1 MLARWSNYKVFW
13 RDGVNYPSLNM
24 VQDILNTFNDQN
36 TINVNFVN
44 NNTIEVISNKD
55 NVEQYSIIQI
65 KSSNYDLYYIYDSFR
80 FVANN
85 KLVLTFKID
94 NYLTYIYPFLVNNG
108 DKNFYFI
115 RNPVLDASTLAF
127 NDPLVEDIKYTG
139 NYLFNKFYFKNIGL
153 RDVFYWE
160 YQNSRITYP
169 QSSQGDVV
177 NGVMYAVFN
186 AGENGK
192 YYYIPVLSRKN
203 NLYYEINSHLL
214 TTINY
219 RIDFNFHGTGVRYSI
234 NDDCTIYDNNNNII
248 SFNIFKEQMTNY
260 LQGDNINIYIGD
272 RNYPWVENKRLAGI
286 DDLLSMYA
294 IIYIYHPTPALDR
307 YRVVYNSDF
316 AKQVTFDIKGYTH
329 YNEIDYINLQ
339 VIPSDPSSTPPV
351 WQRYNIGNSYAN
363 ISALKNSVE
372 FSNKFL
378 GIYFMPHVLFLAD
391 KAVIKTLHYT
401 NPVNQQQQDTTF
413 LMFDFEPEGNIIY
426 ERPWLNDILEF
437 SVTPTKDNNVI
448 NNWYLYKYLKTKY
461 YNNDL
466 DLSYYY
472 DFEKKQFLTQG
483 YFNFTGSGNYIDK
496 IDQKSI
502 TDCLISYPYQL
513 PSGTDGY
520 LKYVSANYNST
531 NTSVSVA
538 KQQMAMSLAGGLFS
552 LASSIPSM
560 IGNPASAFSSLGNFG
575 FGAAN
580 SIMSYKNNMR
590 MLKSQYADARNT
602 NGTQINNSMLI
613 DAAWIN
619 YYLKDDS
626 QYSGIEM
633 FYGNES
639 FNMSLNNMIYYYS
652 YYSPR
657 YNSLNNIIN
666 TNWDNNFIQIDESDL
681 SNKVPLMLKNKYNL
695 DAINIIIN
703 ALSAGIRLWNV
714 DPEV

>member
-1 MLARWSNYKVFW
+1 MLAKWSNYNVFW
-13 RDGVNYPSLNM
+13 RDGVNYPSLSLT
-24 VQDILNTFNDQN
+24 QEILNTFNNNN
-36 TINVNFVN
+36 TINVNFVDK
-44 NNTIEVISNKD
+44 NTIEIIANKD
-55 NVEQYSIIQI
+55 NADQYSIIQV
-65 KSSNYDLYYIYDSFR
+65 SSSSYDLYYIYDSFR

-85 KLVLTFKID
+85 KLVLIFKID
-94 NYLTYIYPFLVNNG
+94 NYLTYIYPFLNSNS
-108 DKNFYFI
+108 DKNFYFL
-115 RNPVLDASTLAF
+115 RNSILDQSTLAF
-127 NDPLVEDIKYTG
+127 NDPLIEDIKYTG
-139 NYLFNKFYFKNIGL
+139 NYLFNKFWFKNIGL
-153 RDVFYWE
+153 SDVFYWE
-160 YQNSRITYP
+160 YKNSRITYP

-192 YYYIPVLSRKN
+192 YYYIPVLSRNN
-203 NLYYEINSHLL
+203 NLIYESTFNLGITTNIKVIFNTNRAGTYGLDSNIVSYYDLVNNKYLNYDEFLNIINSYAPNSK
-214 TTINY
+214 TSIYAGDIQEVMADNTILSADQIRSIQY
-219 RIDFNFHGTGVRYSI
+219 QYTSQRVSERVVRYSR
-234 NDDCTIYDNNNNII
+234 
-248 SFNIFKEQMTNY
+248 SFSSNFSKSITSTWTN
-260 LQGDNINIYIGD
+260 QNG
-272 RNYPWVENKRLAGI
+272 
-286 DDLLSMYA
+286 
-294 IIYIYHPTPALDR
+294 
-307 YRVVYNSDF
+307 
-316 AKQVTFDIKGYTH
+316 
-329 YNEIDYINLQ
+329 
-339 VIPSDPSSTPPV
+339 SDPKNLTYLNITFISKSTNPT
-351 WQRYNIGNSYAN
+351 WTKYNIGNSYTN
-363 ISALKNSVE
+363 ISNLKNSVE

-391 KAVIKTLHYT
+391 KAVLKTLQYT
-401 NPVNQQQQDTTF
+401 NPLTQQSNTTTF
-413 LMFDFEPEGNIIY
+413 LMLDFQPEGNIIY
-426 ERPWLNDILEF
+426 ERPWLNDILEL
-437 SVTPTKDNNVI
+437 SVIPSKDNNVI
-448 NNWYLYKYLKTKY
+448 NNWYLYKYLKAKY

-472 DFEKKQFLTQG
+472 DFEKKQFITKG

-538 KQQMAMSLAGGLFS
+538 KQQMAMGLLGGMFG

-560 IGNPASAFSSLGNFG
+560 ISNPTSAFSAIGNFG
-575 FGAAN
+575 LGAAN
-580 SIMSYKNNMR
+580 NILSYKNNMR
-590 MLKSQYADARNT
+590 MLKSQYADAKNT

-639 FNMSLNNMIYYYS
+639 FNKQLNNIIYYYS

-657 YNSLNNIIN
+657 YGALNDMIN
-666 TNWDNNFIQIDESDL
+666 NQWDNNFIQIDESDL
-681 SNKVPLMLKNKYNL
+681 SNKVPLLLKNKYNI

-703 ALSAGIRLWNV
+703 ALSGGIRLWNV
-714 DPEV
+714 EPEV

>member
-1 MLARWSNYKVFW
+1 MLAKWSNYNVFW
-13 RDGVNYPSLNM
+13 RDGVNYPSLSLT
-24 VQDILNTFNDQN
+24 QEILNTFNSQN
-36 TINVNFVN
+36 TINVNFVDK
-44 NNTIEVISNKD
+44 NTIEIIANKD
-55 NVEQYSIIQI
+55 NADQYSIIQVQ
-65 KSSNYDLYYIYDSFR
+65 SSNYDLYYIYDSFR

-94 NYLTYIYPFLVNNG
+94 NYLTYIYPFLLNNN
-108 DKNFYFI
+108 DKNFYFL
-115 RNPVLDASTLAF
+115 RNSILDHSTLSF
-127 NDPLVEDIKYTG
+127 NDPLMEDLKYTG
-139 NYLFNKFYFKNIGL
+139 NYLFNKFWFKNIGL
-153 RDVFYWE
+153 SDVFYWE
-160 YQNSRITYP
+160 YKNSRITYP

-186 AGENGK
+186 AGVNGK
-192 YYYIPVLSRKN
+192 YYYIPVLSRNN
-203 NLYYEINSHLL
+203 NLFYEISQKPLL
-214 TTINY
+214 PIKY
-219 RIDFNFHGTGVRYSI
+219 RIEWHVRKKGDYYI
-234 NDDCTIYDNNNNII
+234 NQNTTIYDKQYNII
-248 SFNIFKEQMTNY
+248 DYGDFLNQITNY
-260 LQGDNINIYIGD
+260 LNQYPVNITIG
-272 RNYPWVENKRLAGI
+272 NVNASWVENKTLTVDNLISIHINFDFGPGGETYVYRSNFANQVVFSYVRPTDQLNYI
-286 DDLLSMYA
+286 EIEVLSGNDN
-294 IIYIYHPTPALDR
+294 I
-307 YRVVYNSDF
+307 
-316 AKQVTFDIKGYTH
+316 
-329 YNEIDYINLQ
+329 
-339 VIPSDPSSTPPV
+339 
-351 WQRYNIGNSYAN
+351 WQRYNIGNSYTN
-363 ISALKNSVE
+363 ISNLKNSVE

-401 NPVNQQQQDTTF
+401 NPLNQQDTDTTF
-413 LMFDFEPEGNIIY
+413 LMFDFQPEGNIIY
-426 ERPWLNDILEF
+426 ERPWLNDILEL
-437 SVTPTKDNNVI
+437 SVTPTKDNNII
-448 NNWYLYKYLKTKY
+448 NNWYLYKYLKAKY

-472 DFEKKQFLTQG
+472 DFEKKQFITKG

-502 TDCLISYPYQL
+502 IDCLISYPYQL

-538 KQQMAMSLAGGLFS
+538 KQQMAMGLLSGMFG

-560 IGNPASAFSSLGNFG
+560 VENPAGAVSALGNFG
-575 FGAAN
+575 LGSAN
-580 SIMSYKNNMR
+580 TIMSYKNNIR
-590 MLKSQYADARNT
+590 MLKSQYADAKNT

-639 FNMSLNNMIYYYS
+639 FNKQLNNVIYYYS

-657 YNSLNNIIN
+657 YGSLNDMIN
-666 TNWDNNFIQIDESDL
+666 NQWDNNFIQIDESDL
-681 SNKVPLMLKNKYNL
+681 TNKVPLLLKNKYNI

-703 ALSAGIRLWNV
+703 ALSGGIRLWNIT
-714 DPEV
+714 PEV

>member
-1 MLARWSNYKVFW
+1 MLAKWSNYNVFW
-13 RDGVNYPSLNM
+13 RDGVNYPSISK
-24 VQDILNTFNDQN
+24 VQEILNTFNNTN

-44 NNTIEVISNKD
+44 KDTIEVISNKGD
-55 NVEQYSIIQI
+55 VEQYSII
-65 KSSNYDLYYIYDSFR
+65 KVESSNYDLYYIYDSFR

-94 NYLTYIYPFLVNNG
+94 NYLTYIYPFLANNS
-108 DKNFYFI
+108 DKNFYFL
-115 RNPVLDASTLAF
+115 RNSVLDHSTLAF
-127 NDPLVEDIKYTG
+127 NDPLMEDLKYTG

-153 RDVFYWE
+153 ADVFYWE
-160 YQNSRITYP
+160 YKNSRITYP

-192 YYYIPVLSRKN
+192 YYYIPVLSRNN
-203 NLYYEINSHLL
+203 NLFYESTSNLGISSNIKVMYNTKRAGTYNLDSDIVSYYDNVNNKYLSYDEFLSIINSYAPNSK
-214 TTINY
+214 TTILIGDSIDSWVTDANLTGDQIKSISWNY
-219 RIDFNFHGTGVRYSI
+219 MQQRLSERVIRYNREFNSNFAQPISSTWTNQQGSDPKNYTYFNLIFNRKDLTPIWNRYSI
-234 NDDCTIYDNNNNII
+234 
-248 SFNIFKEQMTNY
+248 S
-260 LQGDNINIYIGD
+260 
-272 RNYPWVENKRLAGI
+272 
-286 DDLLSMYA
+286 
-294 IIYIYHPTPALDR
+294 
-307 YRVVYNSDF
+307 
-316 AKQVTFDIKGYTH
+316 
-329 YNEIDYINLQ
+329 
-339 VIPSDPSSTPPV
+339 
-351 WQRYNIGNSYAN
+351 NSYASIN
-363 ISALKNSVE
+363 NLKNSVE

-378 GIYFMPHVLFLAD
+378 GIYFMPHVLFLED
-391 KAVIKTLHYT
+391 KAIIKTLHYT
-401 NPVNQQQQDTTF
+401 NPLNQQQQDTTF
-413 LMFDFEPEGNIIY
+413 LMFDFQPEGNIIY
-426 ERPWLNDILEF
+426 ERPWINDTLAL
-437 SVTPTKDNNVI
+437 SVNPVRDNNII
-448 NNWYLYKYLKTKY
+448 NNWYLYKYLKAKY

-472 DFEKKQFLTQG
+472 DFEKHQFLTQG

-502 TDCLISYPYQL
+502 TDCLIGYPYQL

-531 NTSVSVA
+531 NTSVNIA
-538 KQQMAMSLAGGLFS
+538 KQQMAMGLLGGMFGLAT
-552 LASSIPSM
+552 SIPSM
-560 IGNPASAFSSLGNFG
+560 IGNPAGAASAIGNFG
-575 FGAAN
+575 LGTAN
-580 SIMSYKNNMR
+580 TIMSYKNNMR
-590 MLKSQYADARNT
+590 MLKSQYVDAKNT

-639 FNMSLNNMIYYYS
+639 FNKQLNNIIYYYS

-657 YNSLNNIIN
+657 YGTLNDMIN
-666 TNWDNNFIQIDESDL
+666 NQWDNNFIQIDEGDL
-681 SNKVPLMLKNKYNL
+681 TNKVPLLLKNKYNI

-703 ALSAGIRLWNV
+703 ALSSGIRMWNV

>member
-1 MLARWSNYKVFW
+1 MLAKWSNYNVFW
-13 RDGVNYPSLNM
+13 RDGVNYPSLTLT
-24 VQDILNTFNDQN
+24 QQILNSFNNNN
-36 TINVNFVN
+36 TINVNFVDK
-44 NNTIEVISNKD
+44 NTIEIIANKD
-55 NVEQYSIIQI
+55 NVDQYSIIQVQ
-65 KSSNYDLYYIYDSFR
+65 SSNYDLYYIYDSFR

-85 KLVLTFKID
+85 KLVLIFKID
-94 NYLTYIYPFLVNNG
+94 NYLTYIYPFLLTNS
-108 DKNFYFI
+108 DKNFYFL
-115 RNPVLDASTLAF
+115 RNSILDQSTLAF
-127 NDPLVEDIKYTG
+127 NDPLMEDLKYTG
-139 NYLFNKFYFKNIGL
+139 NYLFNKFWFKNIGL
-153 RDVFYWE
+153 SDVFYWE
-160 YQNSRITYP
+160 YKNSRITYP

-192 YYYIPVLSRKN
+192 YYYIPVLSRNN
-203 NLYYEINSHLL
+203 NLYYELNAGLLSNIHYRVEFNSPVPSSQKI
-214 TTINY
+214 TENS
-219 RIDFNFHGTGVRYSI
+219 V
-234 NDDCTIYDNNNNII
+234 IYDNNNNVITYNDFI
-248 SFNIFKEQMTNY
+248 EKMTALLSTN
-260 LQGDNINIYIGD
+260 NINIWIGD
-272 RNYPWVENKRLAGI
+272 IKYSWVQNLKLTL
-286 DDLLSMYA
+286 DDILS
-294 IIYIYHPTPALDR
+294 IVCVKWNYHPFPAISEDNIEYSSNFANMVR
-307 YRVVYNSDF
+307 FTRKHGWSD
-316 AKQVTFDIKGYTH
+316 VSYIDI
-329 YNEIDYINLQ
+329 EIIANNGAGA
-339 VIPSDPSSTPPV
+339 PT
-351 WQRYNIGNSYAN
+351 WQRYNVGNSYTN
-363 ISALKNSVE
+363 ISNLKNSVE

-391 KAVIKTLHYT
+391 KAVLKTLQYT
-401 NPVNQQQQDTTF
+401 NPLTQQSNTTTF
-413 LMFDFEPEGNIIY
+413 LMLDFQPEGNIIY
-426 ERPWLNDILEF
+426 ERPWLNDILEL

-448 NNWYLYKYLKTKY
+448 NNWYLYKYLKAKY

-472 DFEKKQFLTQG
+472 DFEKKQFITKG

-538 KQQMAMSLAGGLFS
+538 KQQMAMGLLGGMFG

-560 IGNPASAFSSLGNFG
+560 ISNPTSAVNALGNFG
-575 FGAAN
+575 LGAAN
-580 SIMSYKNNMR
+580 NILSYKNNMR
-590 MLKSQYADARNT
+590 MLKSQYADAKNT

-633 FYGNES
+633 FYGNDS
-639 FNMSLNNMIYYYS
+639 FNTQLNNVIYYYS

-657 YNSLNNIIN
+657 YGSLNDMIN
-666 TNWDNNFIQIDESDL
+666 NQWDNNFIQIDESDL
-681 SNKVPLMLKNKYNL
+681 SNKVPLLLKNKYNI

-703 ALSAGIRLWNV
+703 ALSGGIRLWNV
-714 DPEV
+714 EPEV

>member
-1 MLARWSNYKVFW
+1 MLAKWSNYNVFW
-13 RDGVNYPSLNM
+13 RDGVNYPSLELTQN
-24 VQDILNTFNDQN
+24 ILNTFNSQN

-44 NNTIEVISNKD
+44 NNTIEIIANKD
-55 NVEQYSIIQI
+55 NADQYSIIWVS
-65 KSSNYDLYYIYDSFR
+65 SSNYDLYYIYDSFR

-94 NYLTYIYPFLVNNG
+94 NYLTYIYPFLKNNG
-108 DKNFYFI
+108 DKNFYFL
-115 RNPVLDASTLAF
+115 RNSILDPSTLAF
-127 NDPLVEDIKYTG
+127 NDPLMEDIKYTG

-153 RDVFYWE
+153 SDVFYWE
-160 YQNSRITYP
+160 YKNSRITYP

-192 YYYIPVLSRKN
+192 YYYIPVLSRNN
-203 NLYYEINSHLL
+203 NLYYESVFNLGISTNIKVSFNTKHAGTYDLDSNIVSYYDLVNNKYLTYDEFLNIVNSYAPNSKTSISIGDVQEVMANDLRL
-214 TTINY
+214 SADQIRSIQYTYTSQ
-219 RIDFNFHGTGVRYSI
+219 RVGERVVRYSRSFSS
-234 NDDCTIYDNNNNII
+234 NFSNTITSNWTNQKGSDPKNLTY
-248 SFNIFKEQMTNY
+248 FNITFTSKSTT
-260 LQGDNINIYIGD
+260 
-272 RNYPWVENKRLAGI
+272 
-286 DDLLSMYA
+286 
-294 IIYIYHPTPALDR
+294 PTWNR
-307 YRVVYNSDF
+307 YS
-316 AKQVTFDIKGYTH
+316 
-329 YNEIDYINLQ
+329 
-339 VIPSDPSSTPPV
+339 
-351 WQRYNIGNSYAN
+351 IGNSYAN
-363 ISALKNSVE
+363 INSLKNSVE
-372 FSNKFL
+372 FINKFL

-401 NPVNQQQQDTTF
+401 NPLNQQQQDTTF
-413 LMFDFEPEGNIIY
+413 LMFDFQPEGNIIY
-426 ERPWLNDILEF
+426 ERPWLNDILENEVIP
-437 SVTPTKDNNVI
+437 SKDNNII
-448 NNWYLYKYLKTKY
+448 NNWYLYKYLKGKY

-496 IDQKSI
+496 INQKTI

-538 KQQMAMSLAGGLFS
+538 KQQMAMSLAGGMFGL
-552 LASSIPSM
+552 LSSIPSM
-560 IGNPASAFSSLGNFG
+560 IGNPAGAASSLGNFG
-575 FGAAN
+575 LGTAN
-580 SIMSYKNNMR
+580 TIMSYKNNMR
-590 MLKSQYADARNT
+590 MLKSQYADAKNT

-619 YYLKDDS
+619 YYLKDDA

-639 FNMSLNNMIYYYS
+639 FNISLNNMIYYYS

-666 TNWDNNFIQIDESDL
+666 TSWDNNFIQIDESDL
-681 SNKVPLMLKNKYNL
+681 SNKVPLLLKNKYNVE
-695 DAINIIIN
+695 AINIIIN
-703 ALSAGIRLWNV
+703 ALSNGIRLWNV
-714 DPEV
+714 SPEV

>member
-1 MLARWSNYKVFW
+1 MLAKYSNYNVFW
-13 RDGVNYPSLNM
+13 RDGVNYPSLTLT
-24 VQDILNTFNDQN
+24 QEILNTFNNNN
-36 TINVNFVN
+36 TINVNFVDK
-44 NNTIEVISNKD
+44 NTIEIIANKD
-55 NVEQYSIIQI
+55 NADQYSIIQVE
-65 KSSNYDLYYIYDSFR
+65 SSNYNLYYIYDSFR

-85 KLVLTFKID
+85 KLVLIFKID
-94 NYLTYIYPFLVNNG
+94 NYLTYIYPFLLNNS

-115 RNPVLDASTLAF
+115 RNTILDHSTLAF
-127 NDPLVEDIKYTG
+127 NDPLMEDLKYTG
-139 NYLFNKFYFKNIGL
+139 NYLFNKFWFKNIGL
-153 RDVFYWE
+153 SDVFYWE
-160 YQNSRITYP
+160 YKNSRITYP

-192 YYYIPVLSRKN
+192 YYYIPVLSRNN
-203 NLYYEINSHLL
+203 NLIYESTFNLGITTNIKVIFNTKRDGTYGLDSDIVSYYDLVNNKYLNYDEFLNIINSYAPNSK
-214 TTINY
+214 TSIYAGDIQEVMADNTILSADQIRSIQY
-219 RIDFNFHGTGVRYSI
+219 QYTSQRVSERVVRYSR
-234 NDDCTIYDNNNNII
+234 
-248 SFNIFKEQMTNY
+248 SFSSNFSTTLTSTWTN
-260 LQGDNINIYIGD
+260 QNG
-272 RNYPWVENKRLAGI
+272 
-286 DDLLSMYA
+286 
-294 IIYIYHPTPALDR
+294 
-307 YRVVYNSDF
+307 
-316 AKQVTFDIKGYTH
+316 
-329 YNEIDYINLQ
+329 
-339 VIPSDPSSTPPV
+339 SDPKNLTYLNITFTSKSSNPT
-351 WQRYNIGNSYAN
+351 WTKYNIGNSYTN
-363 ISALKNSVE
+363 ISNLKNSVE

-391 KAVIKTLHYT
+391 KAVLKTLQYT
-401 NPVNQQQQDTTF
+401 NPITKQPNTTTF
-413 LMFDFEPEGNIIY
+413 LMLDFQPEGNIIY
-426 ERPWLNDILEF
+426 ERPWLNDILEL
-437 SVTPTKDNNVI
+437 SVIPSKDNNVI
-448 NNWYLYKYLKTKY
+448 NNWYLYKYLKGKY

-472 DFEKKQFLTQG
+472 DFDKKQFITKG

-538 KQQMAMSLAGGLFS
+538 KQQMAMGLLGGMFG

-560 IGNPASAFSSLGNFG
+560 VGNPAGAVSALGNFG
-575 FGAAN
+575 LGAAN
-580 SIMSYKNNMR
+580 TIMSYKNNMR
-590 MLKSQYADARNT
+590 MLKSQYADAKNT

-639 FNMSLNNMIYYYS
+639 FNKQLNNIIYYYS

-657 YNSLNNIIN
+657 YGSLNDMIN
-666 TNWDNNFIQIDESDL
+666 KQWDNNFIQIDESDL
-681 SNKVPLMLKNKYNL
+681 SNKVPLLLKNKYNI

-703 ALSAGIRLWNV
+703 ALSGGIRLWNV
-714 DPEV
+714 EPEV